1 MFDDQLCSKLL
12 ELESSPEREA
22 FVMMDRIYS
31 PGISSAV
38 IRSEDPDAIE
48 RTLIP
53 EVGIFGVFL
62 R

>member
-1 MFDDQLCSKLL
+1 
-12 ELESSPEREA
+12 
-22 FVMMDRIYS
+22 MMDRIYS
-31 PGISSAV
+31 PGISSAI